1 MIKRPI
7 SQWVQL
13 GLSLVAGATA
23 MLAGI
28 VVFWTIGEPLSNS
41 LMGIFG
47 TLGFFTVWFGSDWL
61 YGSGSPFW

>member
-7 SQWVQL
+7 SEWVQL
-13 GLSLVAGATA
+13 GLSLLAGSAA
-23 MLAGI
+23 MLVA
-28 VVFWTIGEPLSNS
+28 VAVFWAFGAPLSNS

-47 TLGFFTVWFGSDWL
+47 TLGFFVVWFGSDWL